1 METEVTS
8 TKGILFHA
16 ALVLCASLK
25 QCSGIK
31 VNPLNPSDLSI
42 DNCSKLVPDD
52 LYTFLHWVH
61 STKPASSLD
70 EINKA
75 LVECKTQSS

>member
-1 METEVTS
+1 MKIETEKVTS

-16 ALVLCASLK
+16 VLV

-52 LYTFLHWVH
+52 LYTFLHWVL
-61 STKPASSLD
+61 STEPATSLD

-75 LVECKTQSS
+75 SGECNSQSS